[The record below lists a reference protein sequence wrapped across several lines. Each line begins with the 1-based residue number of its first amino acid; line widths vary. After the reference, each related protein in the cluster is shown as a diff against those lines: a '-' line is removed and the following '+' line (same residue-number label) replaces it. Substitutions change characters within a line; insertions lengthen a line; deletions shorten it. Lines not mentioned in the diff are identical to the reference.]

1 MAKARAKKLNAL
13 KHGAHSREMILPGE
27 RETEYRALRAELYD
41 EYQPDGVSEEFF
53 VDDIFSLMWKKRRL
67 ESFNK
72 VRLYDRVVQAH
83 TDNEANR
90 HRKVLKDLAP
100 KFSEA
105 TSVEAVE
112 EIFSLLNPV
121 YVEVITRWVPCEKC
135 KDPMQWGPAIGKYLS
150 DIKAEV
156 LQDPGLFAATVNPD
170 LMEKELSRS
179 LRLDEAIDRSI
190 KRFFQVKIA
199 KQMLSNN
206 QKKPKPEPKLINPPR
221 EADGQSAGVA
231 DKGEPPAP
239 ATQAEIVVVQES
251 VLEGSFERKYDRDPR
266 ETPVSNDVS
275 DLTPP
280 DTMEKVQPE
289 GGRAKVELSAKQAPV
304 ALAKMQEFSE
314 HCDKRRELEEDPR
327 IGLAR
332 SV

>member
-1 MAKARAKKLNAL
+1 MVKAREKKLNAL

-27 RETEYRALRAELYD
+27 RETEYRALRAALYD

-53 VDDIFSLMWKKRRL
+53 VDEIFSLIWKKRRL

-72 VRLYDRVVQAH
+72 VRLYDRVVQAN

-90 HRKVLKDLAP
+90 HRKFMKGLAP

-105 TSVEAVE
+105 TSVDAVE
-112 EIFSLLNPV
+112 AMFSTLNSV
-121 YVEVITRWVPCEKC
+121 YVEVIGRWVPREKC
-135 KDPMQWGPAIGKYLS
+135 KDPAQWGPTIGKFLS
-150 DIKAEV
+150 DLKPEV

-170 LMEKELSRS
+170 LMELELSRS

-206 QKKPKPEPKLINPPR
+206 RKNPKPEPKLINPRR
-221 EADGQSAGVA
+221 EADQQSADIA
-231 DKGEPPAP
+231 DKGEPP

-251 VLEGSFERKYDRDPR
+251 VLEGSFERKDDRDFR
-266 ETPVSNDVS
+266 ETLVSENVS
-275 DLTPP
+275 DLTRLS
-280 DTMEKVQPE
+280 TMEKVQFDE
-289 GGRAKVELSAKQAPV
+289 GRGKVAVSAKQDPPEQ
-304 ALAKMQEFSE
+304 AKVREISE
-314 HCDKRRELEEDPR
+314 RCDELRGIEGYPGT
-327 IGLAR
+327 GLAR
-332 SV
+332 CL